1 MAAGK
6 KSFRWRYFID
16 KPFQLRFIARFAI
29 LILLGM
35 ILSLAMILI
44 TNLNKYTSPIF
55 FQAKNTENMEKIV
68 ASVDSL
74 NSLLAKLQAGDISE
88 MVIVPMNDGPKT
100 NEIKIT
106 DKMKEAVAGLSST
119 SLAGISG
126 NEISIINKSI
136 AVLEA
141 NHSDANAMTEIKKSL
156 DAMMAQGVY
165 SEAFN
170 YVQAVKNDPVGAIIL
185 SINLRTSY
193 NLFDLYLFPIV
204 GVSVLY
210 LALIVFFGL
219 FISHKMAGPVYRI
232 KKTLQEAVDGN
243 VDVTKIHFRLRKG
256 DELKELVDALNGF
269 IAKINK
275 K

>member
-1 MAAGK
+1 
-6 KSFRWRYFID
+6 
-16 KPFQLRFIARFAI
+16 
-29 LILLGM
+29 
-35 ILSLAMILI
+35 
-44 TNLNKYTSPIF
+44 
-55 FQAKNTENMEKIV
+55 
-68 ASVDSL
+68 
-74 NSLLAKLQAGDISE
+74 
-88 MVIVPMNDGPKT
+88 
-100 NEIKIT
+100 
-106 DKMKEAVAGLSST
+106 
-119 SLAGISG
+119 
-126 NEISIINKSI
+126 
-136 AVLEA
+136 
-141 NHSDANAMTEIKKSL
+141 MTEIKKSL

>member
-35 ILSLAMILI
+35 ILSLAIILI
-44 TNLNKYTSPIF
+44 TNLNKYTSPVF

-74 NSLLAKLQAGDISE
+74 NSLLAKLQAGDTSE
-88 MVIVPMNDGPKT
+88 MVIVPMNEGPKT
-100 NEIKIT
+100 NKIKIT
-106 DKMKEAVAGLSST
+106 DKLKEAVAGLAST
-119 SLAGISG
+119 TLAGISG
-126 NEISIINKSI
+126 NEIKTINEKISL
-136 AVLEA
+136 LES
-141 NHSDANAMTEIKKSL
+141 NPSDVNAITEIKKAL
-156 DAMMAQGVY
+156 DVMMGQGIY
-165 SEAFN
+165 TEAFT
-170 YVQAVKNDPVGAIIL
+170 YVQAVKSDPIGAIIL
-185 SINLRTSY
+185 SINLGTSY

-204 GVSVLY
+204 GVSVVY
-210 LALIVFFGL
+210 LALIIFFGL
-219 FISHKMAGPVYRI
+219 FISHKMAGPVFRI

-243 VDVTKIHFRLRKG
+243 VDVSKIHFRLRKG

-269 IAKINK
+269 IGKINK

>member
-88 MVIVPMNDGPKT
+88 IVVVAMSDGYKT
-100 NEIKIT
+100 NELKIT
-106 DKMKEAVAGLSST
+106 DKMKEAVSGLAST
-119 SLAGISG
+119 TLAGISG
-126 NEISIINKSI
+126 NEIDSINKNI

-141 NHSDANAMTEIKKSL
+141 NHSDANAMNEIRKSL
-156 DAMMAQGVY
+156 DAMIAQGIY
-165 SEAFN
+165 NEASN
-170 YVQAVKNDPVGAIIL
+170 YVQAVKSDPIGAIIL
-185 SINLRTSY
+185 SINLGKSY

-204 GVSVLY
+204 GVSILY
-210 LALIVFFGL
+210 LALIIVFGL

-232 KKTLQEAVDGN
+232 KKTLLEAVDGN